1 MKIAI
6 IGTGNVG
13 QALAY
18 GWTNKGHHVTF
29 GSRNPTGEKAQAA
42 VAATGGKVAVKREQ
56 EAVQSAEVVILAV
69 PWEATESV
77 VKGLGDL
84 AGKVLIDA
92 TNPIGP
98 GFQLAV
104 GKDSSGAELVQ
115 QWATHARVV
124 KAFNSTGA
132 ENMHNPI
139 YHGEPTTMFICGDEA
154 AAKTVVKG
162 LAEDLGFAVADTGGL
177 MTARYLEPL
186 AMLWIHLAIVQ
197 KQGRDIAFKLVH
209 REFPLQSAL
218 PVGVAAG

>member
-18 GWTNKGHHVTF
+18 GWTNKGYQVTF
-29 GSRNPTGEKAQAA
+29 GSRDPASAKAQAA
-42 VAATGGKVAVKREQ
+42 VAATGGKAIVKREQ
-56 EAVQSAEVVILAV
+56 EAVQDAEVVLLAV
-69 PWEATESV
+69 PWDATETV

-104 GKDSSGAELVQ
+104 GRDNSGAELVQ
-115 QWATHARVV
+115 SWATKARVV

-132 ENMHNPI
+132 ENMRNPI
-139 YHGEPTTMFICGDEA
+139 YAGEPTTMFICGDDA
-154 AAKTVVKG
+154 AAKDVVKG
-162 LAEDLGFAVADTGGL
+162 LAEELGFAVADTGGL
-177 MTARYLEPL
+177 LTARYLEPL
-186 AMLWIHLAIVQ
+186 AMVWIHLAIVQ
-197 KQGRDIAFKLVH
+197 NQGRAIAFKLVQ
-209 REFPLQSAL
+209 R
-218 PVGVAAG
+218 

>member
-13 QALAY
+13 QALAS
-18 GWTNKGHHVTF
+18 GWTSKGHQVIF
-29 GSRNPTGEKAQAA
+29 GSRDPAGAKAQAA
-42 VAATGGKVAVKREQ
+42 IAATGGQATVQRELAAVVDA
-56 EAVQSAEVVILAV
+56 AVVVLAV
-69 PWEATESV
+69 PWEVTETV

-84 AGKVLIDA
+84 AGKILIDA

-115 QWATHARVV
+115 RWAPTARVV

-132 ENMHNPI
+132 ENMRDPI
-139 YHGEPTTMFICGDEA
+139 YAGEPTTMFICGDDA
-154 AAKTVVKG
+154 AAKSVVKG
-162 LAEDLGFAVADTGGL
+162 LAAELGFAVADTGGL

-186 AMLWIHLAIVQ
+186 AMVWIHLAIVQ
-197 KQGRDIAFKLVH
+197 KQGRRIAFKLVA
-209 REFPLQSAL
+209 E
-218 PVGVAAG
+218 

>member
-1 MKIAI
+1 MHIAI

-18 GWTNKGHHVTF
+18 GWTSKGHQVTF

-42 VAATGGKVAVKREQ
+42 IAATGGKAAVTREQ
-56 EAVQSAEVVILAV
+56 EAVQAAEVVVLAT
-69 PWEATESV
+69 PWEAIETV

-98 GFQLAV
+98 GFQLAA
-104 GKDSSGAELVQ
+104 GKDDSGAELVQ
-115 QWATHARVV
+115 HLAPNARVV

-132 ENMHNPI
+132 ENMRDPI
-139 YHGEPTTMFICGDEA
+139 YDGEPTTMFICGDDA
-154 AAKTVVKG
+154 AAKTIVKS

-186 AMLWIHLAIVQ
+186 AMVWIHLAIVQ
-197 KQGRDIAFKLVH
+197 KQGRGIAFKLV
-209 REFPLQSAL
+209 RR
-218 PVGVAAG
+218 

>member
-1 MKIAI
+1 MNIAI

-18 GWTNKGHHVTF
+18 GWARKGHAVTF
-29 GSRNPTGEKAQAA
+29 GSRDPAGEKAQAA
-42 VAATGGKVAVKREQ
+42 VAATDGKAAVKREQ
-56 EAVQSAEVVILAV
+56 EAVQGAEVVVLAV

-115 QWATHARVV
+115 RWAPAARVV

-132 ENMHNPI
+132 ENMRNPI
-139 YHGEPTTMFICGDEA
+139 YDGEPTTMFICGDDA
-154 AAKTVVKG
+154 AAKTIVKE

-177 MTARYLEPL
+177 QTARYLEPL
-186 AMLWIHLAIVQ
+186 AMVWIHLAIVQ
-197 KQGRDIAFKLVH
+197 KQGRDIAFKLVQ
-209 REFPLQSAL
+209 R
-218 PVGVAAG
+218 